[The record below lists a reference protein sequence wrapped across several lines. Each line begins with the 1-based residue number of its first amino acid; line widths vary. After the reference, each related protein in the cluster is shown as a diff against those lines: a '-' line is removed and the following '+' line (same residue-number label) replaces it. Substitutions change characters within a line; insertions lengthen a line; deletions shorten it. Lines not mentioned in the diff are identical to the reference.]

1 MQDVQLKTS
10 QIYIREEEEMIM
22 KKSKAVIS
30 LLTASAMTVGL
41 MSTGTV
47 AFAAVEE
54 STSDLNVM
62 PELPVRLRPS
72 A

>member
-1 MQDVQLKTS
+1 
-10 QIYIREEEEMIM
+10 MIT

-47 AFAAVEE
+47 AFAQKKAHL
-54 STSDLNVM
+54 T
-62 PELPVRLRPS
+62 
-72 A
+72 